1 MNISLRNQCL
11 ADFALKKLKT
21 VIPPVEYFRD
31 HVAMLNNIERVPDL
45 F

>member
-21 VIPPVEYFRD
+21 VIPVEYFRD